1 MPKATLEYNL
11 SEPEDLEEFE
21 LASNARKYSLVLW
34 ELDQYLRNF
43 VKYPSDREDPILTDT
58 MAKVRDELW
67 RLLNEHN
74 LDLNS

>member
-11 SEPEDLEEFE
+11 DLPEDLQEFE
-21 LASNARKYSLVLW
+21 LANNARKYSLVLW

-43 VKYPSDREDPILTDT
+43 VKYPSDREDPIHTDT

>member
-11 SEPEDLEEFE
+11 NEPEDLEEFE
-21 LASNARKYSLVLW
+21 LANNARKYSLVLW

-43 VKYPSDREDPILTDT
+43 VKYPSDKEDPILTDT

>member
-11 SEPEDLEEFE
+11 DLPEDLEEFE
-21 LASNARKYSLVLW
+21 LANNARKYSLVLW

-43 VKYPSDREDPILTDT
+43 VKYPSDKEDPILTDT

>member
-11 SEPEDLEEFE
+11 NEPEDLEEFE
-21 LASNARKYSLVLW
+21 LANNARKYSLVLW